1 MKRIVPLFL
10 SMLSLSLYAQDP
22 VPVMKDTSYWKHAV
36 KVGFNLTQAS
46 FSDNWK
52 GGGVNS
58 ISYLAFLNATADYAK
73 DKVTFNNLLD
83 LQYGSI
89 NNKNSGYFKNAD
101 RIFFD
106 SKVGYQFVKNWN
118 LFASVNFLSQFYTG
132 YTTKKVND
140 RDTNIYVSD
149 FMAPGYLTEAIG
161 VEYKPV
167 PWFYVRFG
175 TGAAKQTFLSAKN
188 IDLVETKNY
197 GVDPGKSFR
206 NEFAFMLQS
215 GIDKDLNRSVNF
227 KAVYIAFA
235 NYSLPQTAKDNGITW
250 FDYIDHRVNATLTA
264 KVTKYL
270 STSLTGQLIYD
281 YDQDINVQ
289 YSQALALGVLVT
301 F

>member
-1 MKRIVPLFL
+1 MKRIVLFSL
-10 SMLSLSLYAQDP
+10 VLASLSLHAQDIP
-22 VPVMKDTSYWKHAV
+22 VVKDTSYWKHAA
-36 KVGFNLTQAS
+36 KIGFNITQAS
-46 FSDNWK
+46 FSENWK

-58 ISYLAFLNATADYAK
+58 VSYLAFLNATVDYAK
-73 DKVTFNNLLD
+73 DKVSFNNLLD
-83 LQYGSI
+83 LQYGSV
-89 NNKNSGYFKNAD
+89 NNKNMGYFKNAD

-118 LFASVNFLSQFYTG
+118 LFASVNFLTQFYTG
-132 YTTKKVND
+132 YATKKLTD
-140 RDTNIYVSD
+140 KDTIVYVSD

-175 TGAAKQTFLSAKN
+175 TGAAKQTFLTAKN

-215 GIDKDLNRSVNF
+215 GIDKDLNRSINL

-235 NYSLPQTAKDNGITW
+235 NYNMPQAAKDRGITW
-250 FDYIDHRVNATLTA
+250 FDYIDHRLNATLTA
-264 KVTKYL
+264 KITKYL
-270 STSLTGQLIYD
+270 STSLTGQLVYD
-281 YDQDINVQ
+281 YDQDANVQ